1 MSVFRDLIKVYEI
14 LKAIREEPGITT
26 NKLYQ
31 KVGISKPRLIQ
42 ILNELRGKGL
52 VSRVNVNADEGL
64 PYFYRKPLKHN
75 LTPKGKAFLTKL
87 EDLIRLI

>member
-1 MSVFRDLIKVYEI
+1 MSVFRDLMKVYEI
-14 LKAIREEPGITT
+14 LKAIEKEPGITT

-52 VSRVNVNADEGL
+52 VSRVNVDEDL
-64 PYFYRKPLKHN
+64 PYFYRKPLKHY